1 MLKAYSFH
9 DGEPIDGAVLV
20 FAHSFREAK
29 KIAYRSIQSWAG
41 CDFTD
46 VKGFH
51 FRNDAWLKANA
62 ADQKKLAADEPHVID
77 NPPTCKGCE
86 LWHDELEE
94 SGYCES
100 CAEEREEEDA

>member
-9 DGEPIDGAVLV
+9 DGEPVDGAVLV

-29 KIAYRSIQSWAG
+29 KIAYPVVRGWTD
-41 CDFTD
+41 CEYLD

-51 FRNDAWLKANA
+51 FPNDAWLKEHA
-62 ADQKKLAADEPHVID
+62 ADQRKLAAGEPHVID
-77 NPPTCKGCE
+77 NPPTCKGCD

-100 CAEEREEEDA
+100 CAEEREEENA